1 MGRPKSV
8 FTTEKIDQTGGL
20 VSKPNV
26 VETMWN
32 NLQYN
37 LVPQASAQPDT
48 VITKADTENP
58 ITTSFTPTE
67 QQQGILY
74 AMKKQVEAEQANLV
88 NVSPSMKV
96 FDDGIEVTLNLQAQI
111 DKQKATQQ
119 EQAQKALDF
128 KNRTT
133 EQALSEFIETQLEA
147 ERTQDTGT
155 NFTQYVSELS
165 EQQLNQMNTNP
176 QAILYPSAL
185 DTVEELE
192 AAGVAPRIIEKML
205 EGKAASSVQTVQ
217 QESTPP
223 TSSVVYDTG
232 LSPTNNLP
240 DVNYTGQGS
249 VDSATQAA
257 ILERQYQDQMQIL
270 YQGNSNI
277 VYNPLEAQNQ
287 NDVVTTQAVTQVNF
301 NGSGSETHQAP
312 RTSVHEVVTTE
323 KAGLTKMFHDNP
335 LLIAGIGIIALGM

>member
-88 NVSPSMKV
+88 NVSPSMRV
-96 FDDGIEVTLNLQAQI
+96 FDDGIEVTLKLQKQI
-111 DKQKATQQ
+111 DEQKARQQ

-176 QAILYPSAL
+176 HAILYPAAL

-192 AAGVAPRIIEKML
+192 AAGVAPNIIEKML

-217 QESTPP
+217 QESTPQ

-240 DVNYTGQGS
+240 DVNYTGFGS
-249 VDSATQAA
+249 ALVNGWIHSEPQR
-257 ILERQYQDQMQIL
+257 EVL
-270 YQGNSNI
+270 YQGNSNL

-301 NGSGSETHQAP
+301 DGSGSETHQAP
-312 RTSVHEVVTTE
+312 RTSVHEVVATE

>member
-1 MGRPKSV
+1 MGRAKSV

-88 NVSPSMKV
+88 NVSPSMRV
-96 FDDGIEVTLNLQAQI
+96 FDDGIEVTLKLQKQI
-111 DKQKATQQ
+111 DEQKARQQ
-119 EQAQKALDF
+119 EQAQMAQDF

-133 EQALSEFIETQLEA
+133 EQALSEFIETRLEA
-147 ERTQDTGT
+147 ERSEDTGT

-165 EQQLNQMNTNP
+165 EQQLNQMQVNP
-176 QAILYPSAL
+176 SSIFKPAAL

-192 AAGVAPRIIEKML
+192 AAGVAPNIIEKML

-217 QESTPP
+217 QETPAP

-249 VDSATQAA
+249 PRDYCKGCNVDLQ
-257 ILERQYQDQMQIL
+257 QIVSDSTL
-270 YQGNSNI
+270 YQGNSNL

-287 NDVVTTQAVTQVNF
+287 NDVVTTQAVTQVNYD
-301 NGSGSETHQAP
+301 GSGSETHQAP
-312 RTSVHEVVTTE
+312 RTSAHEVITTE

-335 LLIAGIGIIALGM
+335 LLVAGLGIIALGM

>member
-1 MGRPKSV
+1 MGRAKSV

-20 VSKPNV
+20 VSKPNI

-96 FDDGIEVTLNLQAQI
+96 FDDGIEVTLKLQKQI
-111 DKQKATQQ
+111 DEQKARQQ
-119 EQAQKALDF
+119 EQAQMALDF

-133 EQALSEFIETQLEA
+133 EQALSEFIETRLEA
-147 ERTQDTGT
+147 ERTEDTGT
-155 NFTQYVSELS
+155 NFTQYVSELG
-165 EQQLNQMNTNP
+165 EQQLNQMKVNP
-176 QAILYPSAL
+176 QVIFQPAAL

-192 AAGVAPRIIEKML
+192 AAGVAPNIIEKML

-240 DVNYTGQGS
+240 DVNYTGFDTSADFFASICQGCN
-249 VDSATQAA
+249 AP
-257 ILERQYQDQMQIL
+257 L
-270 YQGNSNI
+270 YQGNSNL

-287 NDVVTTQAVTQVNF
+287 NDVVTTQAVTQVNY

-312 RTSVHEVVTTE
+312 RTSAHEVITTE

>member
-20 VSKPNV
+20 VSNPNV

-67 QQQGILY
+67 QEQGILY
-74 AMKKQVEAEQANLV
+74 AMKKQVEAEQANMV
-88 NVSPSMKV
+88 NVSPSMRV
-96 FDDGIEVTLNLQAQI
+96 FDDGIEVTLKLQKQI
-111 DKQKATQQ
+111 DEQKARQQ

-165 EQQLNQMNTNP
+165 EQQLNQINTNP
-176 QAILYPSAL
+176 QAILYPASL
-185 DTVEELE
+185 DTVEELQ
-192 AAGVAPRIIEKML
+192 AAGVAPNIIEKML
-205 EGKAASSVQTVQ
+205 EGSAASSVQTVQ

-232 LSPTNNLP
+232 LSPTN
-240 DVNYTGQGS
+240 
-249 VDSATQAA
+249 
-257 ILERQYQDQMQIL
+257 
-270 YQGNSNI
+270 
-277 VYNPLEAQNQ
+277 
-287 NDVVTTQAVTQVNF
+287 
-301 NGSGSETHQAP
+301 
-312 RTSVHEVVTTE
+312 
-323 KAGLTKMFHDNP
+323 
-335 LLIAGIGIIALGM
+335 

>member
-96 FDDGIEVTLNLQAQI
+96 FDDGIEVTLKLQKQI
-111 DKQKATQQ
+111 DEQKARQQ

-192 AAGVAPRIIEKML
+192 AAGVAPNIIEKML

-249 VDSATQAA
+249 ALSSDSVWVHS
-257 ILERQYQDQMQIL
+257 EPL
-270 YQGNSNI
+270 YQGNSNL

-287 NDVVTTQAVTQVNF
+287 NDVVTTQAVTQVNY

-312 RTSVHEVVTTE
+312 RTSAHEVITTE

>member
-1 MGRPKSV
+1 MGKRSKSV
-8 FTTEKIDQTGGL
+8 FKTEKISQTGGL
-20 VSKPNV
+20 VSKPDV
-26 VETMWN
+26 SETMWTN
-32 NLQYN
+32 TQFNLI
-37 LVPQASAQPDT
+37 PQASAQPDT
-48 VITKADTENP
+48 VITQADTENP

-88 NVSPSMKV
+88 NVSPSMRV
-96 FDDGIEVTLNLQAQI
+96 FDDGIEVTLNLQKQI
-111 DKQKATQQ
+111 DEQKARRQ
-119 EQAQKALDF
+119 EQEQMAQDF

-133 EQALSEFIETQLEA
+133 EEKLRNFINERLEV
-147 ERTQDTGT
+147 ERTEDTGT
-155 NFTQYVSELS
+155 NFTQYVSEYG
-165 EQQLNQMNTNP
+165 EQKFANDYANNP
-176 QAILYPSAL
+176 QAIFKPAAL

-192 AAGVAPRIIEKML
+192 VAGVAPNIIEKIL

-240 DVNYTGQGS
+240 DVNYTGQSSALSSDS
-249 VDSATQAA
+249 VWVHS
-257 ILERQYQDQMQIL
+257 EPL

-301 NGSGSETHQAP
+301 DGSGSETHQAP
-312 RTSVHEVVTTE
+312 RTSVHEVVATE

-335 LLIAGIGIIALGM
+335 LLVAGLGIIALGM

>member
-88 NVSPSMKV
+88 NVSPSMRV
-96 FDDGIEVTLNLQAQI
+96 FDDGIEVTLKLQKQI
-111 DKQKATQQ
+111 DEQKARQQ
-119 EQAQKALDF
+119 EQAQMALDF

-192 AAGVAPRIIEKML
+192 AAGVAPNIIEKML

-217 QESTPP
+217 QESTPQ

-249 VDSATQAA
+249 ALVNGWIHTDPP
-257 ILERQYQDQMQIL
+257 L
-270 YQGNSNI
+270 YQGNSNL

-301 NGSGSETHQAP
+301 DGSGSETHQAP
-312 RTSVHEVVTTE
+312 RTSVHEVVATE

>member
-1 MGRPKSV
+1 MGRAKSV
-8 FTTEKIDQTGGL
+8 FKTVAEENTGGL

-26 VETMWN
+26 LETMWTN
-32 NLQYN
+32 TQFNLI
-37 LVPQASAQPDT
+37 PQASAQPDT
-48 VITKADTENP
+48 VITQADTTNP

-67 QQQGILY
+67 QEQGILY
-74 AMKKQVEAEQANLV
+74 AMKKQVEAEQANMV

-147 ERTQDTGT
+147 ERTEDTGT
-155 NFTQYVSELS
+155 NFTQYVSELG

-176 QAILYPSAL
+176 QAILYPAAL
-185 DTVEELE
+185 DTVEELQ
-192 AAGVAPRIIEKML
+192 AAGVAPNIIEKML
-205 EGKAASSVQTVQ
+205 EGSAASSVQTVQ

-249 VDSATQAA
+249 ALGEFGHGDPP
-257 ILERQYQDQMQIL
+257 L
-270 YQGNSNI
+270 YQGNSNL

-287 NDVVTTQAVTQVNF
+287 NDVVTTQAVTQVNYD
-301 NGSGSETHQAP
+301 GSGSETHQAP
-312 RTSVHEVVTTE
+312 RTSVHEVVATE

-335 LLIAGIGIIALGM
+335 LLIAGIGIVALGM

>member
-1 MGRPKSV
+1 MGKPKSV
-8 FTTEKIDQTGGL
+8 FKTEKISQTGGL
-20 VSKPNV
+20 VSKPDV
-26 VETMWN
+26 AETMWN

-37 LVPQASAQPDT
+37 LIPQASAQPDT

-58 ITTSFTPTE
+58 ITTSFTPTK

-88 NVSPSMKV
+88 NVSPSMRV
-96 FDDGIEVTLNLQAQI
+96 FDDGIEVTLNLQKQI
-111 DKQKATQQ
+111 DEQKARQQ
-119 EQAQKALDF
+119 EQAQMAQDF
-128 KNRTT
+128 KNRTN
-133 EQALSEFIETQLEA
+133 EQRLAEFIETRLEA
-147 ERTQDTGT
+147 ERTEDTGT

-165 EQQLNQMNTNP
+165 EQQLNQMQVNP
-176 QAILYPSAL
+176 SSIFKPAAL

-217 QESTPP
+217 QETPAP

-240 DVNYTGQGS
+240 DVNYTGLVAPHHAQIREVEKHG
-249 VDSATQAA
+249 
-257 ILERQYQDQMQIL
+257 LGIL
-270 YQGNSNI
+270 YQGNSNL

-301 NGSGSETHQAP
+301 NGSGSQTHQAP
-312 RTSVHEVVTTE
+312 RTSAHEVITTE

-335 LLIAGIGIIALGM
+335 LLVAGLGIIALGM

>member
-88 NVSPSMKV
+88 NVSPSMRV
-96 FDDGIEVTLNLQAQI
+96 FDDGIEVTLKLQKQI
-111 DKQKATQQ
+111 DEQKARQQ

-192 AAGVAPRIIEKML
+192 AAGVAPNIIEKML

-217 QESTPP
+217 QESTPQ

-249 VDSATQAA
+249 ALGEFGHVDKWP
-257 ILERQYQDQMQIL
+257 L

-287 NDVVTTQAVTQVNF
+287 NDVVTTQAVTQVNYD
-301 NGSGSETHQAP
+301 GSGSETHQAP
-312 RTSVHEVVTTE
+312 RTSAHEVITTE

-335 LLIAGIGIIALGM
+335 LLVAGLGIIALGM

>member
-1 MGRPKSV
+1 MGRAKSV
-8 FTTEKIDQTGGL
+8 FKTEKIDQTGGL
-20 VSKPNV
+20 VSKPNIA
-26 VETMWN
+26 ETMWN

-48 VITKADTENP
+48 VITQADTENP
-58 ITTSFTPTE
+58 ITTSFTPTK

-74 AMKKQVEAEQANLV
+74 AMKKQVEAEQANMV

-133 EQALSEFIETQLEA
+133 EQALSEFIETRLEA
-147 ERTQDTGT
+147 ERTEDTGT
-155 NFTQYVSELS
+155 NFTQYVSELG

-176 QAILYPSAL
+176 QAILYPAAL
-185 DTVEELE
+185 DTVEELQ
-192 AAGVAPRIIEKML
+192 AAGVAPNIIEKML

-249 VDSATQAA
+249 PSDYPLSCQGCNAPWN
-257 ILERQYQDQMQIL
+257 DPL
-270 YQGNSNI
+270 YQGNSNL

-287 NDVVTTQAVTQVNF
+287 NDVVTTQAVTQVNYD
-301 NGSGSETHQAP
+301 GSGSETHQAP

-335 LLIAGIGIIALGM
+335 LLVAGIGIIALGM

>member
-1 MGRPKSV
+1 MGRAKSV
-8 FTTEKIDQTGGL
+8 FTTVAEKNTGGL

-26 VETMWN
+26 LETIWTN
-32 NLQYN
+32 TQFNLI
-37 LVPQASAQPDT
+37 PQASAQPDT
-48 VITKADTENP
+48 VITKADTTNP

-67 QQQGILY
+67 QEQGILY
-74 AMKKQVEAEQANLV
+74 AMKKQVEAEQANMV
-88 NVSPSMKV
+88 NVSPSMRV

-133 EQALSEFIETQLEA
+133 EQALSEFIETRLEA
-147 ERTQDTGT
+147 ERTEDTGT
-155 NFTQYVSELS
+155 NFTQYVSELG

-176 QAILYPSAL
+176 QAILYPAAL

-192 AAGVAPRIIEKML
+192 AAGVAPNIIEKML

-240 DVNYTGQGS
+240 DVNYTGFG
-249 VDSATQAA
+249 SATQAA
-257 ILERQYQDQMQIL
+257 ILERQYQDQMEIL
-270 YQGNSNI
+270 YQGNSNL

-287 NDVVTTQAVTQVNF
+287 NDVVTTQAVTQVNYD
-301 NGSGSETHQAP
+301 GSGSETHQAP
-312 RTSVHEVVTTE
+312 RTSVHEVVATE

>member
-1 MGRPKSV
+1 MGRAKSV

-20 VSKPNV
+20 VSKPNI

-96 FDDGIEVTLNLQAQI
+96 FDDGIEVTLKLQKQI
-111 DKQKATQQ
+111 DEQKARQQ
-119 EQAQKALDF
+119 EQAQMALDF

-133 EQALSEFIETQLEA
+133 EQALSEFIETRLEA
-147 ERTQDTGT
+147 ERTEDTGT
-155 NFTQYVSELS
+155 NFTQYVSELG
-165 EQQLNQMNTNP
+165 EQQLNQMKVNP
-176 QAILYPSAL
+176 QVIFQPAAL

-192 AAGVAPRIIEKML
+192 AAGVAPNIIEKML

-240 DVNYTGQGS
+240 DVNYTGFGS
-249 VDSATQAA
+249 ALVNGWIHTDPP
-257 ILERQYQDQMQIL
+257 L
-270 YQGNSNI
+270 YQGNSNL

-287 NDVVTTQAVTQVNF
+287 NDVVTTQAVTQVNY

-312 RTSVHEVVTTE
+312 RTSAHEVITTE

>member
-1 MGRPKSV
+1 MGRAKSV
-8 FTTEKIDQTGGL
+8 FKTEKIDQTGGL
-20 VSKPNV
+20 VSKPNIA
-26 VETMWN
+26 ETMWN

-48 VITKADTENP
+48 VITQADTENP
-58 ITTSFTPTE
+58 ITTSFTPTK

-96 FDDGIEVTLNLQAQI
+96 FDDGIEVTLNLQSQI

-133 EQALSEFIETQLEA
+133 EQALSEFIETRLEA
-147 ERTQDTGT
+147 ERSEDTGT

-165 EQQLNQMNTNP
+165 EQQLNQMQVNP
-176 QAILYPSAL
+176 SSIFKPSAL
-185 DTVEELE
+185 DTVEELQ
-192 AAGVAPRIIEKML
+192 AAGVAPNIIEKML
-205 EGKAASSVQTVQ
+205 EGSAASSVQTVQ

-249 VDSATQAA
+249 ALSSDSVWVHS
-257 ILERQYQDQMQIL
+257 EPL
-270 YQGNSNI
+270 YQGNSNL

-287 NDVVTTQAVTQVNF
+287 NDVVTTQAVTQVNYD
-301 NGSGSETHQAP
+301 GSGSETHQAP
-312 RTSVHEVVTTE
+312 RTSAHEVITTE

-335 LLIAGIGIIALGM
+335 LLVAGLGIIALGM